1 MEPIGVG
8 VIGAVLGYLSGH
20 LHAKIS
26 GSSCLYGCC
35 KFDELDTDFSIIP
48 PVAEHE
54 PKGLKDEIHEPKNN
68 NK

>member
-1 MEPIGVG
+1 MEAISVG

-35 KFDELDTDFSIIP
+35 KFDELDTDFSI
-48 PVAEHE
+48 
-54 PKGLKDEIHEPKNN
+54 KDEIHEPKNN

>member
-35 KFDELDTDFSIIP
+35 KFDELDTDFSI
-48 PVAEHE
+48 
-54 PKGLKDEIHEPKNN
+54 KDEIHEPKNN